1 MAITGGGR
9 VRQARGAIAPPP
21 ELCGGSPPRR
31 RATSY
36 TMPATQLRRL
46 LAAYLSHQFGRFVLF
61 GGAAAA
67 VNLAVG
73 YAIYGT
79 RAASAVPYWLAV
91 VIASASGLLVNFA
104 LNYIYNFEFRG
115 RSALGQFRTF
125 FIVAVIGTFITGG
138 LAQAGFVL
146 LRNLGILAIPL
157 LGQHA
162 VSAAF
167 AAHIVAVGL
176 TMFYSFAAHR
186 YFSFNV
192 GLRAR
197 AGEWLGKS
205 RNKI

>member
-1 MAITGGGR
+1 
-9 VRQARGAIAPPP
+9 
-21 ELCGGSPPRR
+21 
-31 RATSY
+31 
-36 TMPATQLRRL
+36 MPLPQFRRL
-46 LAAYLSHQFGRFVLF
+46 ITLYLSHQFARFVLF

-104 LNYIYNFEFRG
+104 LNFIYNFEFRG
-115 RSALGQFRTF
+115 RSALSQFRTF

-138 LAQAGFVL
+138 LAQAGLML
-146 LRNLGILAIPL
+146 LRNFGILAVPL
-157 LGQHA
+157 PAQHT

-167 AAHIVAVGL
+167 AAHVVAVGL

-205 RNKI
+205 RNKL